1 MKQKIKRI
9 FLLLLT
15 VVLTAG
21 AGYQGTLPDLESEM
35 GYKIQSQKVK
45 HQPVQTGDKEPAKLQ
60 EVPRTNKEYVDIII
74 KKSRTSEYV
83 KDIQQVITILDKFKN
98 YIEDDRNIQMFNAV
112 ASNYIDHAYAIQKK
126 YANRP
131 ERHYASYRAMM
142 SLAETARES
151 AMLKSEGVVYT
162 KYLPYSEE
170 GEKYSKAN
178 IRANNEA
185 LLKQIYDTLYVL
197 KNLD

>member
-1 MKQKIKRI
+1 MKRV
-9 FLLLLT
+9 FLLFLI
-15 VVLTAG
+15 VVLTTG

-35 GYKIQSQKVK
+35 SYKIKSQKVK
-45 HQPVQTGDKEPAKLQ
+45 HSPVQTGDKEPQKLQ
-60 EVPRTNKEYVDIII
+60 EIPRTNKEYVDIIV

-83 KDIQQVITILDKFKN
+83 NDIQKVITILDKFKN

-126 YANRP
+126 YYNRP
-131 ERHYASYRAMM
+131 ERNYASYRAMIN
-142 SLAETARES
+142 LAEAAKES

-170 GEKYSKAN
+170 GQKYSQAN

>member
-1 MKQKIKRI
+1 MKK
-9 FLLLLT
+9 FLLLILSVILIT
-15 VVLTAG
+15 G
-21 AGYQGTLPDLESEM
+21 AGYQGTLPDIESEM
-35 GYKIQSQKVK
+35 SYKIKSQKVK
-45 HQPVQTGDKEPAKLQ
+45 HQPVQSGEKEPDKLQ

-83 KDIQQVITILDKFKN
+83 KDIQPIIELLDKFKN
-98 YIEDDRNIQMFNAV
+98 YIEDERNVQMFNAV

-126 YANRP
+126 YCNRP
-131 ERHYASYRAMM
+131 ERNYASYRAMM
-142 SLAETARES
+142 TLAEDAREAAS
-151 AMLKSEGVVYT
+151 LKAEGVVYT

-178 IRANNEA
+178 IRESDEQ
-185 LLKQIYDTLYVL
+185 LLKKIYDTLYVL